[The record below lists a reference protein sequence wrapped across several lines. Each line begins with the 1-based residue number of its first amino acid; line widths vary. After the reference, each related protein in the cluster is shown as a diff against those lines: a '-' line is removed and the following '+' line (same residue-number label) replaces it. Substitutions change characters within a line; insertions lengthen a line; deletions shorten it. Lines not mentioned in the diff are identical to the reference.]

1 MLTNSLKIIR
11 RFTVLNCIGI
21 DVSKATINVHIS
33 KNGQDLVLDNSPKSF
48 KLLYSK
54 FIKIYKKEIENIVF
68 IYEPTGSYSEAL
80 RKYCSLQKIKCFII
94 NPKQFSNYAK
104 ALGVEVKNDIED
116 AIVLSKALHLAKEN
130 QIKVPL
136 YNEDVEQIKELMSF
150 YKFTKKQTTQQKN
163 HLEALVSKNGDKFS
177 IKELKKS
184 IKESKEKELRI
195 IEQVQAI
202 IDSNDKYKSAYNN
215 ILSIKGIGQIG
226 AIALLHLFLK
236 YPEANQKQII
246 SLTGLNPIYK
256 QSGTS
261 IQSGYKISKSGS
273 GFYRGTLF
281 MAGLSAI
288 QYDKNFKSFYL
299 RLKSNGKH
307 TTQAQIA
314 VMRKMIIVAHSLY
327 KNDENFNSNESNV
340 ED

>member
-1 MLTNSLKIIR
+1 M
-11 RFTVLNCIGI
+11 
-21 DVSKATINVHIS
+21 
-33 KNGQDLVLDNSPKSF
+33 
-48 KLLYSK
+48 
-54 FIKIYKKEIENIVF
+54 
-68 IYEPTGSYSEAL
+68 
-80 RKYCSLQKIKCFII
+80 
-94 NPKQFSNYAK
+94 
-104 ALGVEVKNDIED
+104 
-116 AIVLSKALHLAKEN
+116 
-130 QIKVPL
+130 
-136 YNEDVEQIKELMSF
+136 EQIKELMSF